1 MFESSRD
8 IQKLRLLK
16 PESFPLCLREIPQ
29 PPKQLYVEGVLPSED
44 LIHLAVVGSR
54 KNTPYGKQACQNL
67 IEGLKGYPIVIVSGL
82 ALGIDTIAHES
93 ALRAGLITMAIPG
106 SGLAHKVLY
115 PATNRSLAEKII
127 KSGGCLV
134 SEFEP
139 EFKATLWSFPARNRL
154 MAGMARAVLIIEAEE
169 KSGTLITARMATDYN
184 RDVLAVPNSI
194 FSQTSQGTNKLIK
207 LGATPITSSADILEA
222 LGLAEKEQTIVQQEL
237 FDELPD
243 EEKSIL
249 IILREPKSRDEVIRE
264 IGKPASETN
273 MLLSIMEIK
282 GLIKEEMGELYRVV

>member
-16 PESFPLCLREIPQ
+16 PESFPLRLREIPQ
-29 PPKQLYVEGVLPSED
+29 PPKQLYIEGNLPPEE

-93 ALRAGLITMAIPG
+93 ALRSGLTTIAIPG

-115 PATNRSLAEKII
+115 PATNRSLADRIVT
-127 KSGGCLV
+127 SGGCLM

-154 MAGMARAVLIIEAEE
+154 MAGISQAVLIIEAEE

-194 FSQTSQGTNKLIK
+194 FSQTSCGTNKLIK

-222 LGLAEKEQTIVQQEL
+222 LGLAQKEETLVQQEL

-249 IILREPKSRDEVIRE
+249 TILCEPKSRDEVIRE
-264 IGKPASETN
+264 VGKPASETN
-273 MLLSIMEIK
+273 MILSIMEIK
-282 GLIKEEMGELYRVV
+282 GLIKEELGELYRVM